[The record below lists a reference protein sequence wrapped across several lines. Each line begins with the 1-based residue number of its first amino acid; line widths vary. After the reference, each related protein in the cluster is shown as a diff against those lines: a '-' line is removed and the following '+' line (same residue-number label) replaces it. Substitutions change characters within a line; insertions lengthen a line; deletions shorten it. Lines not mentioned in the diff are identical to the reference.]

1 MNALFAPA
9 VALLNRMRYPKKF
22 ALLGVIA
29 LLVIGSLLVQLAMTL
44 RESIDFAE
52 KEVNALGVVPQLL
65 KVIQVS
71 QQHRGLSSGLL
82 NGNEEMRAPLQK
94 KTAEAS
100 AAFKAADEAFVG
112 TLAPSAVKRWPDV
125 RKEWAALE
133 SGGLQLKARDNL
145 LAHTAMIRKAMLT
158 LHDLGDDGNLTL
170 DPSAD
175 TYYLI
180 DNVIRRVPDVSER
193 LGRLRAMG
201 TGVLAA
207 KALDDQRRF
216 DISTQ
221 LGELNMALADFN
233 ENLDRAAVANPA
245 IRGSLE
251 KLSKEFNSVASQVIE
266 ALQEHI
272 LKGDFEMAPK
282 AYFDLVTRAIDM
294 T

>member
-1 MNALFAPA
+1 MNALFSPA
-9 VALLNRMRYPKKF
+9 VALLNRLRYPKKF
-22 ALLGVIA
+22 MLLGLIS
-29 LLVIGSLLVQLAMTL
+29 LLVIGSLLVQLALSL

-52 KEVNALGVVPQLL
+52 KELEALGHVPRLL
-65 KVIQVS
+65 KVIQTG

-94 KTAEAS
+94 KTADVAV
-100 AAFKAADEAFVG
+100 AFKAADEALSG
-112 TLAPSAVKRWPDV
+112 ARSSSAVKRWQEV
-125 RKEWAALE
+125 RKDWAALE
-133 SGGLQLKARDNL
+133 STGLQMKPRDNL
-145 LAHTAMIRKAMLT
+145 LAHTAMIRKAVLT

-175 TYYLI
+175 SYYLI
-180 DNVIRRVPDVSER
+180 DNLIRRVPDVSER

-207 KALDDQRRF
+207 KAMDDQRRF

-245 IRGSLE
+245 VRGSLE
-251 KLSKEFNSVASQVIE
+251 RLGKEFNGLSGQVVE
-266 ALQEHI
+266 ALQERI

-282 AYFDLVTRAIDM
+282 A
-294 T
+294 